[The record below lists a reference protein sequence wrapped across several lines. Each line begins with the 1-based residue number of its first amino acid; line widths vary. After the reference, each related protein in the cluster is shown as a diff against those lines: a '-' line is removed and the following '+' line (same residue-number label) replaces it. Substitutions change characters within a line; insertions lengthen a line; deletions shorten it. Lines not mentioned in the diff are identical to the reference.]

1 MDHSHYEAGDT
12 IYIEKQKFG
21 KEEPYGEAT
30 VVARLPVV
38 NSLTFYRVRFDG
50 ERFERKINSELIA
63 RGVSTTVKSDDSHS
77 SKPQSSWINMSSIK
91 TKKRS
96 I

>member
-1 MDHSHYEAGDT
+1 MDHSRYEAGDT

-38 NSLTFYRVRFDG
+38 NNLTFYRVKFDG
-50 ERFERKINSELIA
+50 ERFERKINSDTIA
-63 RGVSTTVKSDDSHS
+63 RGLNVKEKADV
-77 SKPQSSWINMSSIK
+77 PQISERRSSWIKMSSIK
-91 TKKRS
+91 TNKRTV
-96 I
+96 